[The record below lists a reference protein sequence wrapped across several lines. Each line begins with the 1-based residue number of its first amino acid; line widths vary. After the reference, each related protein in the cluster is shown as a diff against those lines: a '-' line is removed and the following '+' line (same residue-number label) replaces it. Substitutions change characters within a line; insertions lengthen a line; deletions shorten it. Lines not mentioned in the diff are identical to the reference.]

1 MPPGDR
7 NVNNLATTTL
17 WWDTEFWN
25 KRVVDVYVPEND
37 QRADQTPFPRR
48 LLHID
53 PQSGRIEVVGLS
65 RSQQAP
71 YVVLDTQRADMR
83 PVGRRVE
90 SAPWG
95 LDLVAAERPY
105 RTAWATFGLGPGDAL
120 YASRAACIRVFET
133 PCPRHRERRGPVPGN
148 AGADRPCFLARVGSA
163 DRAAGA
169 ELGRDGFG
177 VGLSVARGRHGRAA
191 TRAIAADGGSG
202 AARQNARQAAAAG
215 TLLLGRSILML
226 PSITIVTP
234 CLNAA
239 DTLEE
244 THRERAR
251 AGLSAARARRGRRRL
266 DRRHVELLEA
276 AARRPLRLRARRGPR
291 GRGQQGRGASPPA
304 RWSRG

>member
-1 MPPGDR
+1 MPRVALLPELPIEMPPGDR

-83 PVGRRVE
+83 PVGRLVE

-105 RTAWATFGLGPGDAL
+105 RTAWATFGLGPGDAV
-120 YASRAACIRVFET
+120 YASKAARIRVFENAPARVTVSVVAPFQAT
-133 PCPRHRERRGPVPGN
+133 PEPIDRAFSLASGARTERRALSSGET
-148 AGADRPCFLARVGSA
+148 GSA
-163 DRAAGA
+163 
-169 ELGRDGFG
+169 
-177 VGLSVARGRHGRAA
+177 SVCLLREGDTAVLRLAPSPQTEDPVRLVR
-191 TRAIAADGGSG
+191 
-202 AARQNARQAAAAG
+202 
-215 TLLLGRSILML
+215 TLVRPLPPGRSC
-226 PSITIVTP
+226 S
-234 CLNAA
+234 
-239 DTLEE
+239 
-244 THRERAR
+244 
-251 AGLSAARARRGRRRL
+251 AGRS
-266 DRRHVELLEA
+266 
-276 AARRPLRLRARRGPR
+276 
-291 GRGQQGRGASPPA
+291 
-304 RWSRG
+304 